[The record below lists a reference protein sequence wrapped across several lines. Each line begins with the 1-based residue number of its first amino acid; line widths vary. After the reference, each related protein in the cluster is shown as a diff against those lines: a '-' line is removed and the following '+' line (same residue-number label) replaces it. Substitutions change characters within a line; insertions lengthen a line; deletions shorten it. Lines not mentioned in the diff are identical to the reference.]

1 MWNATL
7 IRNIIEDYNN
17 IFIVFFLIE
26 DFIVLHNNPFTC
38 EILNE
43 MKEIIQ
49 KLISFSLDITL
60 SISSDFN
67 F

>member
-17 IFIVFFLIE
+17 IFTVFLIE
-26 DFIVLHNNPFTC
+26 NFIVLHNNPFSC

-43 MKEIIQ
+43 MKEIRQ
-49 KLISFSLDITL
+49 KLINISLDITFL
-60 SISSDFN
+60 ISTDLN

>member
-7 IRNIIEDYNN
+7 IRNIIEDYSN
-17 IFIVFFLIE
+17 IFTVFLIE
-26 DFIVLHNNPFTC
+26 NFIVLHNNPFSC

-43 MKEIIQ
+43 MKEIRQ
-49 KLISFSLDITL
+49 KLTSFSLDITL
-60 SISSDFN
+60 PISSDFN